1 VDAWEREAYDVV
13 LMDVQVPEMDG
24 FEATGRIRDLE
35 RDKEARQRTPIIAMT
50 ANAMKGD
57 RERCLE
63 AGMDGYGSKPVKRD
77 TLFAEIDRV
86 LGGS

>member
-1 VDAWEREAYDVV
+1 
-13 LMDVQVPEMDG
+13 MDG
-24 FEATGRIRDLE
+24 FEATSRIRGLE
-35 RDKEARQRTPIIAMT
+35 QERGTTSPTPIIAMT

-63 AGMDGYGSKPVKRD
+63 AGMDGYVSKPVKRQ

-86 LGGS
+86 LGTG